1 MYPNPNKGAFTLA
14 FEIEPGTAII
24 TIKNVDDEVVYT
36 KDMPNF
42 NGVFSDR
49 IDISEQP
56 SGVYFLTIEQGG
68 KKVIKKVIYD

>member
-1 MYPNPNKGAFTLA
+1 LA